1 MTGTYLG
8 DCSLLALT
16 LCISRLCS
24 DIVLLPLAKEICCLK
39 QYIEKMLPYAI
50 QNRGLSLF
58 AFLNPVGTLEDIA
71 YINITANIVF
81 C

>member
-1 MTGTYLG
+1 MTVAFFTL
-8 DCSLLALT
+8 SLY
-16 LCISRLCS
+16 ISRLN
-24 DIVLLPLAKEICCLK
+24 IYMALLPLAKEICYLK
-39 QYIEKMLPYAI
+39 QYIEKMFPQAI

-71 YINITANIVF
+71 YINITANTVF